1 MILFCTS
8 DKIERMKMKG
18 CFVLLVVLFTSG
30 CLYGQD
36 YEEWL
41 KKEKAERERFAEE
54 EKAGLL
60 KLQKE
65 YDAFVEARDK
75 EFAEFLKQRWKEYE
89 MFAGKKRDTEI
100 PKPKASPV
108 APAKQKM
115 ETVLL
120 RVENPGEGRLIVPD
134 DGPILRTKK
143 SCSKQVRKLKISYV
157 FYGNKIVL
165 PVDEA
170 LRLECE
176 KVSEEYFAS
185 YWLRASKSNYDE
197 LLDCLY
203 AYKSALGLN
212 DWGYYM
218 LVKTFSDHFLQGD
231 NSRHLLCWFLM
242 NKSGYMASL
251 GFGEG
256 KVSILLPTRQAIYG
270 RSYISRGGLHYYIM
284 GKLNRLATYEK
295 NFSGS
300 NRLLDLGFETALNF
314 SIDRIQGRSVVFDGR
329 EVKLSYN
336 ANVVDFYRDYPSTEL
351 SVYFNTPFSSVAKE
365 SLSEGLY
372 AGLQGCGSKTRVSKL
387 LSFLHESFPYKTD
400 EEQFGQE
407 KYFFPEEV
415 LFYPYSDCEDRA
427 AFFSSLVTLVAGL
440 PSVGLSYPGHV
451 SSAVKIDSVN
461 TGNYLL
467 LDGERYLSCDP
478 TYIGASIGMSMPR
491 YANQSVVVIKQ
502 EEGSGISKER
512 EARVLAMVK
521 GAGGNVLNVSTG
533 LVKGEDGEVYVT
545 GIFDDVFRAGSEV
558 LENASKGNRVFLAKL
573 DKSDRFAWALALD
586 GSGENDLPRH
596 LAKND
601 EDIVLSGSFQ
611 GTARIGGRVLKV
623 EEGQGMFVVNVGKSG
638 NVKWTS
644 TVAVPREL
652 VDEGYFYLMKF
663 NDRGDVLD
671 SQFRPM
677 MSEARSKEISVSR
690 DNKWMISG
698 MYTPVRPLVQ
708 ENRIESKHERGVLDM
723 ADRLKAI
730 NDILVQE
737 NVHSTI
743 AGLLAVVSLM
753 SDGGEIIRGEEFI
766 RALDRYNSS
775 FKSKCPN
782 IYKNIKRVDFVKGEN
797 GFVDIKTTDG
807 KSITI
812 DKMRLNNE
820 SRIRLSELPEGNVL
834 VEVVDGMSVGKAFV
848 WFKLNSVKLYRDTG
862 DLVFDYDRDHTL
874 KTFNLGRDILQ

>member
-100 PKPKASPV
+100 PKPKVSPV

-120 RVENPGEGRLIVPD
+120 RVENPGEGRLIVQD

-677 MSEARSKEISVSR
+677 MSEARSKEISVAR

-753 SDGGEIIRGEEFI
+753 SDGGEIIQGEEFI

>member
-1 MILFCTS
+1 MDD
-8 DKIERMKMKG
+8 DKVGKMKMKG
-18 CFVLLVVLFTSG
+18 YFVLLVVLFTGG

-36 YEEWL
+36 YEAWL
-41 KKEKAERERFAEE
+41 KRERAEREKFAKE
-54 EKAGLL
+54 EKAGLQ

-75 EFAEFLKQRWKEYE
+75 EFSEFLKQRWKEYE
-89 MFAGKKRDTEI
+89 MFAGKKRDAGV
-100 PKPKASPV
+100 PKPKVSPV
-108 APAKQKM
+108 ASAKQDVK
-115 ETVLL
+115 TVLL
-120 RVENPGEGRLIVPD
+120 RVENPDEGRLVVRDASPV
-134 DGPILRTKK
+134 LRTKK
-143 SCSKQVRKLKISYV
+143 SGSKQVRELQVCYV
-157 FYGNKIVL
+157 FYGNKVVL

-170 LRLECE
+170 LKLECE
-176 KVSEEYFAS
+176 KVNEEYFAS
-185 YWLRASKSNYDE
+185 YWLRASQSNYDE
-197 LLDCLY
+197 LLDCLF

-218 LVKTFSDHFLQGD
+218 LVRAFADHFLKGD

-256 KVSILLPTRQAIYG
+256 KVSILLPARQAIYG

-284 GKLNRLATYEK
+284 ADLKRLATYEK
-295 NFSGS
+295 NFAGS

-314 SIDRIQGRSVVFDGR
+314 SVDRVQARSVVFDGR
-329 EVKLSYN
+329 EVKLLYN
-336 ANVVDFYRDYPSTEL
+336 AHVVDFYGDYPSTEL
-351 SVYFNTPFSSVAKE
+351 SVYFNTPFSNVAKE
-365 SLSEGLY
+365 SLSESLY
-372 AGLQGCGSKTRVSKL
+372 AGLQGCDSKTRVSKL
-387 LSFLHESFPYKTD
+387 LSFLHESFPYMTD

-440 PSVGLSYPGHV
+440 PCVGLSYPGHV
-451 SSAVKIDSVN
+451 AAAVKMDSVN
-461 TGNYLL
+461 VGNYLL

-491 YANQSVVVIKQ
+491 YANQSAVVIKQ
-502 EEGSGISKER
+502 EEGCGISRER
-512 EARVLAMVK
+512 EDRVLARVK
-521 GAGGNVLNVSTG
+521 EAGGNVLNVSTG
-533 LVKGEDGEVYVT
+533 LVKGKHGEVYVT
-545 GIFDDVFRAGSEV
+545 GVFDDVFRAGREV
-558 LENASKGNRVFLAKL
+558 LKNTSKGNRVFLAKL

-596 LAKND
+596 LARHD
-601 EDIVLSGSFQ
+601 EDVVLSGSFQ
-611 GTARIGGRVLKV
+611 GTARVGGRVLQA
-623 EEGQGMFVVNVGKSG
+623 EEGQGMFVVNVGRSG

-652 VDEGYFYLMKF
+652 VDEGYSYMMKF
-663 NDRGDVLD
+663 NDRGEVLD

-677 MSEARSKEISVSR
+677 MPEARGEEISVVR

-708 ENRIESKHERGVLDM
+708 ENRIEAKHERGVLEM

-730 NDILVQE
+730 NDVLVQE

-753 SDGGEIIRGEEFI
+753 SDGSEIIRGEEFI

-782 IYKNIKRVDFVKGEN
+782 IYKNIKRVDFVKGEH

-812 DKMRLNNE
+812 DKMRLNNG
-820 SRIRLSELPEGNVL
+820 SRIRFSELPEGHVL
-834 VEVVDGMSVGKAFV
+834 VEVVDGMSVGKAFI
-848 WFKLNSVKLYRDTG
+848 WFKLNSVKLHRDTG

>member
-1 MILFCTS
+1 
-8 DKIERMKMKG
+8 MKG
-18 CFVLLVVLFTSG
+18 YFVLLVVLFTGG

-36 YEEWL
+36 YEAWL
-41 KKEKAERERFAEE
+41 KRERAEREKFAKE
-54 EKAGLL
+54 EKAGLQ

-75 EFAEFLKQRWKEYE
+75 EFSEFLKQRWKEYE
-89 MFAGKKRDTEI
+89 MFAGRVRDTEV
-100 PKPKASPV
+100 PKPKVAPV
-108 APAKQKM
+108 ASVKQDVK
-115 ETVLL
+115 TVLS
-120 RVENPGEGRLIVPD
+120 RVENPDGGRLIVRDASPV
-134 DGPILRTKK
+134 LRTKK
-143 SCSKQVRKLKISYV
+143 SGSKQVRELQVSYV
-157 FYGNKIVL
+157 FYGNKVVL

-170 LRLECE
+170 LKLECE
-176 KVSEEYFAS
+176 KVNEEYFAS
-185 YWLRASKSNYDE
+185 YWLRASESNYDE
-197 LLDCLY
+197 LLDCLF

-218 LVKTFSDHFLQGD
+218 LVRAFADHFLKGD

-256 KVSILLPTRQAIYG
+256 KVSILLPARQAIYG

-284 GKLNRLATYEK
+284 ADLKRLATYEK
-295 NFSGS
+295 NFAGS

-314 SIDRIQGRSVVFDGR
+314 SVDRVQARSVVFEGR
-329 EVKLSYN
+329 EVKLLYN
-336 ANVVDFYRDYPSTEL
+336 AHVVDFYRDYPSTEL
-351 SVYFNTPFSSVAKE
+351 GVYFNTPFSNVAKE
-365 SLSEGLY
+365 SLSESLY
-372 AGLQGCGSKTRVSKL
+372 AGLQGCDSKTRVSKL
-387 LSFLHESFPYKTD
+387 LSFLHESFPYMTD

-440 PSVGLSYPGHV
+440 PCVGLSYPGHV
-451 SSAVKIDSVN
+451 SSAVKMDSVN
-461 TGNYLL
+461 VGNYLL

-491 YANQSVVVIKQ
+491 YANQSAVVIKQ
-502 EEGSGISKER
+502 EEGCGISRER
-512 EARVLAMVK
+512 EDRVLARVK
-521 GAGGNVLNVSTG
+521 DAGGNVLNVSTG
-533 LVKGEDGEVYVT
+533 LVKGKDGEVYVT
-545 GIFDDVFRAGSEV
+545 GVFDGVFRAGREV
-558 LENASKGNRVFLAKL
+558 LKNTSKGNRVFLAKL

-596 LAKND
+596 LARHD
-601 EDIVLSGSFQ
+601 EDVVLSGSFQ
-611 GTARIGGRVLKV
+611 GTARVGGRVLKA
-623 EEGQGMFVVNVGKSG
+623 EEGQGMFVVNVGRSG
-638 NVKWTS
+638 NVKWTL

-652 VDEGYFYLMKF
+652 VDEGYSYMMKF
-663 NDRGDVLD
+663 NDRGEVLD

-677 MSEARSKEISVSR
+677 MPEARGEEISVVR

-708 ENRIESKHERGVLDM
+708 ENRIETKHERGVLEM

-753 SDGGEIIRGEEFI
+753 SDGSEIIRGEEFI

-782 IYKNIKRVDFVKGEN
+782 IYKNIKRVDFVKGEH
-797 GFVDIKTTDG
+797 GFVEIKTTDG

-812 DKMRLNNE
+812 DKMRLNNG
-820 SRIRLSELPEGNVL
+820 SRIRFSELPEGHVL
-834 VEVVDGMSVGKAFV
+834 VEVVDGMSVGKAFI
-848 WFKLNSVKLYRDTG
+848 WFKLNSVKLHRDTG

>member
-89 MFAGKKRDTEI
+89 MFAGKKRETEI
-100 PKPKASPV
+100 PKPKVSPV

-677 MSEARSKEISVSR
+677 MSEARSKEISVAH

-743 AGLLAVVSLM
+743 AGLLALVSLM

>member
-100 PKPKASPV
+100 PKPKVSPV

-197 LLDCLY
+197 LLDCLH

-677 MSEARSKEISVSR
+677 MSEARSKEISVAR

>member
-100 PKPKASPV
+100 PKPKVSPV

>member
-100 PKPKASPV
+100 PKPKVSPV

-197 LLDCLY
+197 LLDCLH

-478 TYIGASIGMSMPR
+478 TYIGASIGMSMLR

-677 MSEARSKEISVSR
+677 MSEARSKEISVAR

>member
-100 PKPKASPV
+100 PKPKVSPV

-677 MSEARSKEISVSR
+677 MSEARSKEISVAR

>member
-100 PKPKASPV
+100 PKPKVSPV

-256 KVSILLPTRQAIYG
+256 KVSILLPTCQAIYG

-677 MSEARSKEISVSR
+677 MSEARSKEISVAR

-753 SDGGEIIRGEEFI
+753 SDGGEIIQGEEFI

>member
-100 PKPKASPV
+100 PKPKVSPV

-197 LLDCLY
+197 LLDCLH

-387 LSFLHESFPYKTD
+387 LSFCTSRSLTRRMKSNSAK
-400 EEQFGQE
+400 
-407 KYFFPEEV
+407 KNI
-415 LFYPYSDCEDRA
+415 
-427 AFFSSLVTLVAGL
+427 FSRRKCCFTRIA
-440 PSVGLSYPGHV
+440 
-451 SSAVKIDSVN
+451 I
-461 TGNYLL
+461 
-467 LDGERYLSCDP
+467 
-478 TYIGASIGMSMPR
+478 
-491 YANQSVVVIKQ
+491 
-502 EEGSGISKER
+502 
-512 EARVLAMVK
+512 
-521 GAGGNVLNVSTG
+521 
-533 LVKGEDGEVYVT
+533 
-545 GIFDDVFRAGSEV
+545 
-558 LENASKGNRVFLAKL
+558 
-573 DKSDRFAWALALD
+573 
-586 GSGENDLPRH
+586 
-596 LAKND
+596 
-601 EDIVLSGSFQ
+601 
-611 GTARIGGRVLKV
+611 ARIVRR
-623 EEGQGMFVVNVGKSG
+623 FS
-638 NVKWTS
+638 
-644 TVAVPREL
+644 PR
-652 VDEGYFYLMKF
+652 
-663 NDRGDVLD
+663 
-671 SQFRPM
+671 
-677 MSEARSKEISVSR
+677 
-690 DNKWMISG
+690 
-698 MYTPVRPLVQ
+698 
-708 ENRIESKHERGVLDM
+708 
-723 ADRLKAI
+723 
-730 NDILVQE
+730 
-737 NVHSTI
+737 
-743 AGLLAVVSLM
+743 
-753 SDGGEIIRGEEFI
+753 
-766 RALDRYNSS
+766 
-775 FKSKCPN
+775 
-782 IYKNIKRVDFVKGEN
+782 
-797 GFVDIKTTDG
+797 
-807 KSITI
+807 
-812 DKMRLNNE
+812 
-820 SRIRLSELPEGNVL
+820 
-834 VEVVDGMSVGKAFV
+834 
-848 WFKLNSVKLYRDTG
+848 
-862 DLVFDYDRDHTL
+862 
-874 KTFNLGRDILQ
+874 

>member
-100 PKPKASPV
+100 PKPKVSPV

-242 NKSGYMASL
+242 IKSGYMASL

-677 MSEARSKEISVSR
+677 MSEARSKEISVAR

-753 SDGGEIIRGEEFI
+753 SDGGEIIQGEEFI

>member
-1 MILFCTS
+1 
-8 DKIERMKMKG
+8 MKG

-100 PKPKASPV
+100 PKPKVSPV

-197 LLDCLY
+197 LLDCLH

-623 EEGQGMFVVNVGKSG
+623 EEGRGMFVVNVGKSG

-663 NDRGDVLD
+663 NDRGEVLD

-677 MSEARSKEISVSR
+677 MPEARGEEISVVR

>member
-100 PKPKASPV
+100 PKPKVSPV

-671 SQFRPM
+671 SQFRPI
-677 MSEARSKEISVSR
+677 MSEARSKEISVAR